1 MMTVSLV
8 CDVNSKHI
16 TLFIMFFQFTVRDV
30 MIRMEQTTVSVNED
44 VASGRVS
51 VCAEIAALPGE
62 LQTDLTVTLL
72 TTNGTKAGKQ
82 H

>member
-1 MMTVSLV
+1 
-8 CDVNSKHI
+8 
-16 TLFIMFFQFTVRDV
+16 
-30 MIRMEQTTVSVNED
+30 MIRMEQITVSVNED
-44 VASGRVS
+44 VTSGRVS

-62 LQTDLTVTLL
+62 LQTDLTVTLF

>member
-44 VASGRVS
+44 VASGRVN

-62 LQTDLTVTLL
+62 LQTDLTVTLF
-72 TTNGTKAGKQ
+72 TTNGTKAGMQ
-82 H
+82 

>member
-1 MMTVSLV
+1 
-8 CDVNSKHI
+8 
-16 TLFIMFFQFTVRDV
+16 MFFQFTVGDV
-30 MIRMEQTTVSVNED
+30 MIRMEETTVSVNED
-44 VASGRVS
+44 VVSGRVS

-62 LQTDLTVTLL
+62 LQTDLTVTLF

>member
-1 MMTVSLV
+1 
-8 CDVNSKHI
+8 
-16 TLFIMFFQFTVRDV
+16 
-30 MIRMEQTTVSVNED
+30 MIQMEQTIVSVNED
-44 VASGRVS
+44 IASGRVS

-62 LQTDLTVTLL
+62 LQTDLTVTLF